1 MEKGL
6 LMTLP
11 IILLLIII
19 VAALVLFSIETIPAD
34 VVALGVML
42 TLILLGILPT
52 EVAFEGFG
60 SDTAIMILGLL
71 ILTASLVRTGVV
83 QLLTRRILRTV
94 GTNKNQLYWILMG
107 TAGIMSAF
115 MSNTAT
121 AAFFV
126 PMTIGLSRRM
136 KIHVS
141 KLLMPLAFA
150 TILSS
155 SITLVGTSTNVV
167 VSGLMTQYGM
177 KPLGMFELTPV
188 GIPILVI
195 GLLYMYLIGQH
206 LIPVRDSTSTDLH
219 KEILPYC
226 SEFGV
231 TPTSPWAG
239 KTLDEIALGKEYDL
253 TVLRIM
259 KDSGYHVEPR
269 ANTVLKAGDK
279 LLVEGN
285 RDDLV
290 ALQDKDVV
298 EFSGEFEE
306 RQALTEELSIA
317 EAILLPGSPMI
328 GRTLWGLNFRD
339 RYGLQV
345 LGINRKGE
353 TIHHRISRTRLQ
365 VGDQLLLQG
374 DPDTVNGLNKSNNF
388 RIVSANLDIMPETEK
403 APAAL
408 IIFAGVLLLVSFD
421 ILSLP
426 VAVMLGALVAFITR
440 CITPTEAYRQVNWN
454 AWLLIAS
461 MLALG
466 RAMEMSGLASLIASQ
481 IVNLVGATHPVLL
494 LAAFFFLSLLLTQ
507 PMSNQAA
514 AVVVI
519 PIAIQTAA
527 QLNLNPRTF
536 AVMIA
541 VGASCSFITPLEPA
555 CLMVYGPGNYRFF
568 DFFKVG
574 SLLTILVFAIAIFM
588 VPWLWPL

>member
-1 MEKGL
+1 
-6 LMTLP
+6 
-11 IILLLIII
+11 
-19 VAALVLFSIETIPAD
+19 
-34 VVALGVML
+34 
-42 TLILLGILPT
+42 
-52 EVAFEGFG
+52 
-60 SDTAIMILGLL
+60 
-71 ILTASLVRTGVV
+71 
-83 QLLTRRILRTV
+83 
-94 GTNKNQLYWILMG
+94 MG
-107 TAGIMSAF
+107 TAGVLSAF

-126 PMTIGLSRRM
+126 PMTIGLARRVKM
-136 KIHVS
+136 HPS

-177 KPLGMFELTPV
+177 APLGMFELTAV
-188 GIPILVI
+188 GVPILLV
-195 GLLYMYLIGQH
+195 GLLYMYFIGRH
-206 LIPVRDSTSTDLH
+206 LIPIHDDGQEGFQRD
-219 KEILPYC
+219 ILPYC
-226 SEFGV
+226 SEFEV
-231 TPTSPWAG
+231 APSSPWEG
-239 KTLDEIALGKEYDL
+239 KTLNEIGLGKEYDL
-253 TVLRIM
+253 TVLRIL
-259 KDSGYHVEPR
+259 KDSGYVVEPR
-269 ANTVLKAGDK
+269 ANTVLRGGDK
-279 LLVEGN
+279 VLVEGN

-290 ALQDKDVV
+290 ALKEQNMVA
-298 EFSGEFEE
+298 FTGEFTSSADLPED
-306 RQALTEELSIA
+306 LSMA
-317 EAILLPGSPMI
+317 EVILLPGSPMI

-353 TIHHRISRTRLQ
+353 TVHNRISRTRLQ

-374 DPDTVNGLNKSNNF
+374 DPDTVNGLNKGNSF
-388 RIVSANLDIMPETEK
+388 RIVSGKLDIMPETEK
-403 APAAL
+403 APVAL
-408 IIFAGVLLLVSFD
+408 IIFGAVLLLVAFNV
-421 ILSLP
+421 LTLP
-426 VAVMLGALVAFITR
+426 VAVMLGALAAFLTR
-440 CITPTEAYRQVNWN
+440 CITPAEAYRQVNWN

-466 RAMEMSGLASLIASQ
+466 QAMEISGLATLIATA
-481 IVNLVGATHPVLL
+481 IVDLIGASNPILL

-519 PIAIQTAA
+519 PIAIQTAT
-527 QLNLNPRTF
+527 QLGLNPRTF

-568 DFFKVG
+568 DFVKVG
-574 SLLTILVFAIAIFM
+574 SLLTLLVFAIAIFM

>member
-1 MEKGL
+1 
-6 LMTLP
+6 MTLP
-11 IILLLIII
+11 IVLLIFII
-19 VAALVLFSIETIPAD
+19 IAALILFSIETIPAD

-42 TLILLGILPT
+42 ALILLGILPA

-83 QLLTRRILRTV
+83 QLLARRILRTV
-94 GTNKNQLYWILMG
+94 GKNQNRLYWVLMG

-115 MSNTAT
+115 ISNTAT

-126 PMTIGLSRRM
+126 PMTIGLARRM
-136 KIHVS
+136 KIHPS

-150 TILSS
+150 AILSS
-155 SITLVGTSTNVV
+155 SVTLVGTSTNVV
-167 VSGLMTQYGM
+167 VSGLMIQYDM

-188 GIPILVI
+188 GIPILLV
-195 GLLYMYLIGQH
+195 GVVYMFLIGRH
-206 LIPVRDSTSTDLH
+206 LIPVRDSKSSDLH

-226 SEFGV
+226 SEFEV
-231 TPTSPWAG
+231 TPNSPWVG
-239 KTLDEIALGKEYDL
+239 QTLDEIALGKEYDL
-253 TVLRIM
+253 TVILIM
-259 KDSGYHVEPR
+259 KESGYQVEPR
-269 ANTVLKAGDK
+269 ANTKLFAGDK

-290 ALQDKDVV
+290 ALQDQDVV
-298 EFSGEFEE
+298 EFTGEFEE
-306 RQALTEELSIA
+306 QQALTEELSMA
-317 EAILLPGSPMI
+317 EVILLPGSPMI

-353 TIHHRISRTRLQ
+353 TFRHRISRTRLH

-374 DPDTVNGLNKSNNF
+374 DPDTVNGLNKKNNF

-403 APAAL
+403 APVAL
-408 IIFAGVLLLVSFD
+408 IIFAGMLLLVSFN

-426 VAVMLGALVAFITR
+426 VAVMLGALAAFITR

-466 RAMEMSGLASLIASQ
+466 RAMEMTGLASLVAGQ
-481 IVNLVGATHPVLL
+481 IVDVVGAAHPILL

-568 DFFKVG
+568 DFVKVG
-574 SLLTILVFAIAIFM
+574 SLLTLLVFVIAIFM

>member
-1 MEKGL
+1 
-6 LMTLP
+6 MTLP
-11 IILLLIII
+11 IILLIIII
-19 VAALVLFSIETIPAD
+19 VGALVLFSIETIPAD

-42 TLILLGILPT
+42 ALILLGILPAG
-52 EVAFEGFG
+52 VAFEGFG

-71 ILTASLVRTGVV
+71 ILTAALVRTGVV

-94 GTNKNQLYWILMG
+94 GVNQNRLYWVLMG
-107 TAGIMSAF
+107 TAGVMSAF
-115 MSNTAT
+115 ISNTAT

-126 PMTIGLSRRM
+126 PMTIGLAHRM
-136 KIHVS
+136 KIHPS

-150 TILSS
+150 AILASS
-155 SITLVGTSTNVV
+155 VTLVGTSTNVV
-167 VSGLMTQYGM
+167 VSGLLTQYNM

-188 GIPILVI
+188 GIPILVV
-195 GLLYMYLIGQH
+195 GLLYMFLIGRH
-206 LIPVRDSTSTDLH
+206 LIPVRDSEGSDLH

-226 SEFGV
+226 SEFEV
-231 TPTSPWAG
+231 TPNSPWAG

-253 TVLRIM
+253 TVLRIL
-259 KDSGYHVEPR
+259 KDSGYQVEPR
-269 ANTVLKAGDK
+269 ANTVLRGGDK

-290 ALQDKDVV
+290 ALQEKDAIG
-298 EFSGEFEE
+298 FSGAITE
-306 RQALTEELSIA
+306 QKTLTEELSMA
-317 EAILLPGSPMI
+317 EVILLPGSPMI

-374 DPDTVNGLNKSNNF
+374 DPDTVAGLNQNNNF
-388 RIVSANLDIMPETEK
+388 RIVSANLDTMPETEK

-408 IIFAGVLLLVSFD
+408 IIFAGMLLLVSFN

-426 VAVMLGALVAFITR
+426 VAVMLGALAAFITR
-440 CITPTEAYRQVNWN
+440 CITPTEAFRQVNWN

-466 RAMEMSGLASLIASQ
+466 RAMEVSGLASLIATQ
-481 IVNLVGATHPVLL
+481 IVNLIGATHPVLL

-527 QLNLNPRTF
+527 QLSLNPRTF

-568 DFFKVG
+568 DFVKVG
-574 SLLTILVFAIAIFM
+574 SLLTLLVFAIAIFM